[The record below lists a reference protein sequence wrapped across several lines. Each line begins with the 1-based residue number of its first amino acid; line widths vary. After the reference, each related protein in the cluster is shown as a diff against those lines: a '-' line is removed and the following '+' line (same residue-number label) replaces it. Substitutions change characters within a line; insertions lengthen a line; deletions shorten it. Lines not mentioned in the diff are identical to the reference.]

1 MDILLQSPANPR
13 KPRAHRIKRGILHGL
28 LPAGNSTGH
37 PFKIWT
43 CHTLTPPSA
52 GVRFEMLAVGIVQR
66 QMMLIG
72 HAVIDHL
79 KLVGLQPTRF
89 AFVELGPRGLVIAIF
104 RHEGQARFQRHGR
117 RAVPDQETPIAQGIA
132 LHFLEPNINARQMKQ
147 IFAVAHVAN
156 KQMSNRTTFV
166 R

>member
-1 MDILLQSPANPR
+1 MDILLQPPANPR

-28 LPAGNSTGH
+28 LPAGNSASH

-43 CHTLTPPSA
+43 YHTLAPPAA

-66 QMMLIG
+66 QVMLIG
-72 HAVIDHL
+72 HAVIDQL

-117 RAVPDQETPIAQGIA
+117 RTVPDQETPIAQGIA
-132 LHFLEPNINARQMKQ
+132 LHFLEPNINARQMK
-147 IFAVAHVAN
+147 
-156 KQMSNRTTFV
+156 
-166 R
+166 